1 MVGIEEVEAIAEPCF
16 VLSFDEN
23 HGDGGRELTNG
34 WLMISLGVVLPDYHN
49 INIYIYIH
57 IIYTIYICIIH
68 IYIYTHI
75 VLAMN
80 RESHSK
86 STSVSWND
94 RDVLFETDECST
106 MVVNVGTG

>member
-1 MVGIEEVEAIAEPCF
+1 M
-16 VLSFDEN
+16 
-23 HGDGGRELTNG
+23 
-34 WLMISLGVVLPDYHN
+34 Y
-49 INIYIYIH
+49 
-57 IIYTIYICIIH
+57 YTY

-80 RESHSK
+80 RESNSK

-106 MVVNVGTG
+106 LVVNVGTG

>member
-49 INIYIYIH
+49 INIYIHTHYIH
-57 IIYTIYICIIH
+57 YIYICIIH
-68 IYIYTHI
+68 IYIHTYC
-75 VLAMN
+75 L
-80 RESHSK
+80 SHEPGIPFK
-86 STSVSWND
+86 INQC
-94 RDVLFETDECST
+94 FME
-106 MVVNVGTG
+106 

>member
-49 INIYIYIH
+49 INIYIYTYTLYTLYIYMYYTYIYIH
-57 IIYTIYICIIH
+57 I
-68 IYIYTHI
+68 
-75 VLAMN
+75 L
-80 RESHSK
+80 S
-86 STSVSWND
+86 
-94 RDVLFETDECST
+94 
-106 MVVNVGTG
+106 

>member
-1 MVGIEEVEAIAEPCF
+1 MVGIEEVETIAEPCF

-49 INIYIYIH
+49 INIYIYTL
-57 IIYTIYICIIH
+57 YTLYIYICIIH
-68 IYIYTHI
+68 IYIYSHI

-106 MVVNVGTG
+106 LVVNVGTG